1 MQWHNNGGPKND
13 RVWYENEASFVML
26 NLFDNFPPAVHIVVH
41 IVSMYYIVATVNWL
55 KANFMLC
62 KKFSWAAG
70 GYGKID

>member
-1 MQWHNNGGPKND
+1 
-13 RVWYENEASFVML
+13 ML
-26 NLFDNFPPAVHIVVH
+26 NLFDNFPLQCSAFSSTYSKYVLEV
-41 IVSMYYIVATVNWL
+41 VATVNWL

>member
-1 MQWHNNGGPKND
+1 
-13 RVWYENEASFVML
+13 ML
-26 NLFDNFPPAVHIVVH
+26 NLFDNFPPAVHLVVH

-62 KKFSWAAG
+62 KKFSWAATG